1 MATKTVSKSFVVDY
15 KAAMGEIAKLEKELA
30 AIKNKVSIKSK
41 AQIALQLA
49 IMKKCRFFCGTGRKK
64 MSKSYE

>member
-1 MATKTVSKSFVVDY
+1 MATKTASKSFVVDY

-30 AIKNKVSIKSK
+30 AIKGKVSMKSR

-49 IMKKCRFFCGTGRKK
+49 IMKKCRFFCGTGGKK